1 MLERA
6 RHWRTSATPPWISL
20 PHAAMQFPLRH
31 PAVASV
37 VVGLSTGP
45 QVDAA
50 IERLQ
55 TPIGDEVWTRLDAV
69 TEGGQ

>member
-1 MLERA
+1 MFHAVYRSA
-6 RHWRTSATPPWISL
+6 RTITVTETEPA
-20 PHAAMQFPLRH
+20 QPLRH

-37 VVGLSTGP
+37 VVGLSNGA

-55 TPIGDEVWTRLDAV
+55 TPIKDEVWTRLDAV
-69 TEGGQ
+69 VEGGQ